1 MSKKRPNSRL
11 EGNVVN
17 IRRSPADPVGRAPA
31 RKRRLRGSAAAAS
44 ARTVAKG
51 GKNSVVLG
59 VCGGIAAYKAPDI
72 VRRLQEAGLDV
83 VVAVTANAQRFVTPL
98 TLQALSRHRV
108 ISNPWDLEG
117 GTDIE
122 HVALARRAA
131 AFVVAPATAN
141 MIGKMA
147 NGIADDFLSTFYLAT
162 QAPVLIA
169 PGMNDKMLG
178 HPAVRRNL
186 DCLMEAGIEIID
198 PGEGYLACGDWGP
211 GRMAEPAQIAEAVG
225 RRVEKSE
232 SWRSQHV
239 LVTAGPTQE
248 PIDHVRFISNR
259 SSGRMGYA
267 LAAAARRRGANVTLI
282 SGPTSLAPPRGVYR
296 INVRTAEEMRRAVLE
311 AFDPATVVIQSA
323 AVSDYMPR
331 QVQTG
336 KPAKQRG
343 GMRLDLDAT
352 PDILAELGRRKGKR
366 LLIGF
371 AAETHDLKRKAQE
384 KLRRKK
390 TDLLVANN
398 VSREE
403 IGFESERNAVLVLD
417 SRGREVKLAEAPKT
431 RIAEQILDIA
441 EEYLP
446 S

>member
-1 MSKKRPNSRL
+1 M
-11 EGNVVN
+11 N
-17 IRRSPADPVGRAPA
+17 IRRASADPEGKIPV
-31 RKRRLRGSAAAAS
+31 RKRRMRGSGATGS
-44 ARTVAKG
+44 ARTGVAD
-51 GKNSVVLG
+51 GKNPIVLG
-59 VCGGIAAYKAPDI
+59 VCGGIAAYKAPDV
-72 VRRLQEAGLDV
+72 VRRLQDAGLDV
-83 VVAVTANAQRFVTPL
+83 VTVMTANAQRFVTSL

-108 ISNPWDLEG
+108 ISDPWDQEG

-122 HVALARRAA
+122 HVALARQAS

-162 QAPVLIA
+162 LAPVLIA
-169 PGMNDKMLG
+169 PGMNDKMLA
-178 HPAVRRNL
+178 HPAVQRNL
-186 DCLMEAGIEIID
+186 GRLLDAGVEIIE

-211 GRMAEPAQIAEAVG
+211 GRMAEPTQIAEAVAQ
-225 RRVEKSE
+225 RIEKSE
-232 SWRSQHV
+232 SWRSQRV

-267 LAAAARRRGANVTLI
+267 LAAAARRRGAEVTLI
-282 SGPTSLAPPRGVYR
+282 SGPTSLAAPRGVYR
-296 INVRTAEEMRRAVLE
+296 IDVRTAEEMRRAVLK

-331 QVQTG
+331 QAQNG
-336 KPAKQRG
+336 KPAKQRH
-343 GMRLDLDAT
+343 GMRLDLDPT

-371 AAETHDLKRKAQE
+371 AAETHDLKKRAE
-384 KLRRKK
+384 DKLRRKK
-390 TDLLVANN
+390 TDLLVAND

-417 SRGREVKLAEAPKT
+417 SKGRQVALGEAPKT

>member
-1 MSKKRPNSRL
+1 MLKKRPNSRL

-17 IRRSPADPVGRAPA
+17 IRRTSAGSTGKAPA
-31 RKRRLRGSAAAAS
+31 RRRRLRSSAAAAS
-44 ARTVAKG
+44 ARTGVED
-51 GKNSVVLG
+51 GKKSVVLG
-59 VCGGIAAYKAPDI
+59 VCGGIAAYKAPDV
-72 VRRLQEAGLDV
+72 VRRLQDSGLDV
-83 VVAVTANAQRFVTPL
+83 VVTVTANAQRFVTPL

-108 ISNPWDLEG
+108 ISDPWDLEG

-122 HVALARRAA
+122 HVTLARQAS
-131 AFVVAPATAN
+131 AFVITPATAN

-147 NGIADDFLSTFYLAT
+147 NGVADDFLSTFYLAT
-162 QAPVLIA
+162 TAPVLIA
-169 PGMNDKMLG
+169 PGMNDKMLS
-178 HPAVRRNL
+178 HPAVQRNL
-186 DCLMEAGIEIID
+186 DRLLDAGIEIID

-211 GRMAEPAQIAEAVG
+211 GRMAEPTQIAEAVG
-225 RRVEKSE
+225 RRIEKSE

-267 LAAAARRRGANVTLI
+267 LASAARRRGAKVTLV
-282 SGPTSLAPPRGVYR
+282 SGPTSLPSPRGVYR
-296 INVRTAEEMRRAVLE
+296 IDVRTAEEMRRAVLK
-311 AFDPATVVIQSA
+311 AFNPATVVIQSA
-323 AVSDYMPR
+323 AVSDYVPR
-331 QVQTG
+331 QVQPG
-336 KPAKQRG
+336 KPAKRHDR
-343 GMRLDLDAT
+343 MRLDLEPT

-371 AAETHDLKRKAQE
+371 AAETQNLRKNAE
-384 KLRRKK
+384 DKLRRKN
-390 TDLLVANN
+390 TDLLVAND

-417 SRGREVKLAEAPKT
+417 SRGREVKLGEAPKS